1 MQRLSIPRIQNGAA
15 RLLASADDSHVAIVC
30 RDEHIGYGA
39 LRDAVARTA
48 AVWRAHGLQPGGR
61 VAVCL
66 PDGIEWAVAW
76 LGAVWAG
83 GVAVGVNPR
92 LTPQEWQGLLE
103 SSGFDLVVTDT
114 PPDLTPDA
122 AADVTTDT
130 PPAWRSRCIAT
141 DTVRRERLAA
151 RPLPAPPMAPEAP
164 AFWVFSSGSS
174 GPPKAVVHTHL
185 ALHGIARISVERLGL
200 GAHDRLFSSSRLFFT
215 YPLVNVLL
223 AGLAMGATVLLDAS
237 WPSAATVAETVATL
251 RPTVLFSVPSLYRD
265 LLQAGL
271 AAGLH
276 RAGVARCV
284 SAGEALPARLR
295 EAWQQQTGLP
305 MIDGY
310 GNAETLALVL
320 TALPGDDGLRPSPGV
335 QVQPLDPAAAAA
347 GAPTRLLLHAATL
360 AAGYHDR
367 PQAQAEAFRDGSFC
381 PADLFVRSAG
391 GGWRFAGREDT
402 LVKIRGR
409 WVDLADLGERLGA
422 GLPGLREAAAAC
434 VHDADG
440 VCAVAFFY
448 VADDAAAVQG
458 ALAERI
464 AALPPHERP
473 QWLHCLPELPR
484 TATGKLL
491 RRQLAGSLPGVAP

>member
-1 MQRLSIPRIQNGAA
+1 
-15 RLLASADDSHVAIVC
+15 
-30 RDEHIGYGA
+30 
-39 LRDAVARTA
+39 
-48 AVWRAHGLQPGGR
+48 
-61 VAVCL
+61 
-66 PDGIEWAVAW
+66 
-76 LGAVWAG
+76 
-83 GVAVGVNPR
+83 
-92 LTPQEWQGLLE
+92 
-103 SSGFDLVVTDT
+103 
-114 PPDLTPDA
+114 
-122 AADVTTDT
+122 
-130 PPAWRSRCIAT
+130 
-141 DTVRRERLAA
+141 
-151 RPLPAPPMAPEAP
+151 
-164 AFWVFSSGSS
+164 
-174 GPPKAVVHTHL
+174 
-185 ALHGIARISVERLGL
+185 
-200 GAHDRLFSSSRLFFT
+200 
-215 YPLVNVLL
+215 
-223 AGLAMGATVLLDAS
+223 
-237 WPSAATVAETVATL
+237 
-251 RPTVLFSVPSLYRD
+251 
-265 LLQAGL
+265 
-271 AAGLH
+271 
-276 RAGVARCV
+276 
-284 SAGEALPARLR
+284 
-295 EAWQQQTGLP
+295 
-305 MIDGY
+305 
-310 GNAETLALVL
+310 
-320 TALPGDDGLRPSPGV
+320 
-335 QVQPLDPAAAAA
+335 VQPLDPAAAAA

-434 VHDADG
+434 VPDADG

>member
-1 MQRLSIPRIQNGAA
+1 MQRLSIPRVQNGAA
-15 RLLASADDSHVAIVC
+15 RLLAGADDRHVAIVC
-30 RDEHIGYGA
+30 RDGRIGYGA
-39 LRDAVARTA
+39 LRDAVARAA

-61 VAVCL
+61 LAVCL

-83 GVAVGVNPR
+83 GVAVGVSPR

-103 SSGFDLVVTDT
+103 SADFDLIVTDS
-114 PPDLTPDA
+114 PPEVATDA
-122 AADVTTDT
+122 A
-130 PPAWRSRCIAT
+130 PAWRSRCIAT
-141 DTVRRERLAA
+141 DTARRERLAA
-151 RPLPAPPMAPEAP
+151 QPLPAPPMAPEAP
-164 AFWVFSSGSS
+164 AFWVYSSGSS
-174 GPPKAVVHTHL
+174 GPPKAVVHTHR

-223 AGLAMGATVLLDAS
+223 AGLAMGATVLLEAQ
-237 WPSAATVAETVATL
+237 WPNAATVAESVATL
-251 RPTVLFSVPSLYRD
+251 HPTVLFSVPSLYRD

-284 SAGEALPARLR
+284 SAGEALPVRLR
-295 EAWQQQTGLP
+295 EAWQQQAGLP
-305 MIDGY
+305 LIDGY

-320 TALPGDDGLRPSPGV
+320 TALPGDDALRASPGV

-347 GAPTRLLLHAATL
+347 GSPTRLLLHAATL
-360 AAGYHDR
+360 AAGYHER
-367 PQAQAEAFRDGSFC
+367 PEAQAEAFRDGGFC

-409 WVDLADLGERLGA
+409 WVDLADLGERIGA

-434 VHDADG
+434 VPDADG
-440 VCAVAFFY
+440 VCAVALFY

-458 ALAERI
+458 LLAERV

-491 RRQLAGSLPGVAP
+491 RRQLARSLPGAAP